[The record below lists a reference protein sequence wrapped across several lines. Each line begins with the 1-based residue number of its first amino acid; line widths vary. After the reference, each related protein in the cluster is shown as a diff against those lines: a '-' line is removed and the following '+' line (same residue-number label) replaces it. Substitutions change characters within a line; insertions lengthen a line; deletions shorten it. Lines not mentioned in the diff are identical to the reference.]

1 MFEIEQK
8 NIHKIIGKK
17 IIIFENPSPCLNT
30 YFTNIRRKNVVKLV
44 LHFRQ
49 TSPVIRLQNEEKC

>member
-8 NIHKIIGKK
+8 NIHKIIGEK

-30 YFTNIRRKNVVKLV
+30 HFTNIRRKERGKTSPP
-44 LHFRQ
+44 FRQ
-49 TSPVIRLQNEEKC
+49 TSPVIRLQN

>member
-8 NIHKIIGKK
+8 NIHKIIGEK

-30 YFTNIRRKNVVKLV
+30 HFTNIRRKERGK
-44 LHFRQ
+44 
-49 TSPVIRLQNEEKC
+49 TSPPF